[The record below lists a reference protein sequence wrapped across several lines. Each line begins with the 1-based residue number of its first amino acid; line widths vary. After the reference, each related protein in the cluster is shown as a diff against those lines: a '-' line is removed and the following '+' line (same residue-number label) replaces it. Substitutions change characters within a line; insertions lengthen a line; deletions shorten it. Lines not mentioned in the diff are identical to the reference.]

1 MPLLQLRSMM
11 TALRWISVLPASFIC
26 GVLAAIIA
34 LEISRKIV
42 PAKVVTGVIAGA
54 IFVCAGG
61 LMAPSHKTE
70 TMIVLAIINTLY
82 SLSQARTLVL
92 APGERFDWL
101 SVARALGGGVPVA
114 WQLQNML
121 PA

>member
-1 MPLLQLRSMM
+1 MN
-11 TALRWISVLPASFIC
+11 ALRWILVLPTSFIC

-34 LEISRKIV
+34 LEVSRKVV
-42 PAKVVTGVIAGA
+42 PAKVITGIIAGA
-54 IFVCAGG
+54 IFVGAGA

-82 SLSQARTLVL
+82 SLSQAKTLVL

-101 SVARALGGGVPVA
+101 SVSRALGGGMAVA
-114 WQLQNML
+114 WDLQTLL

>member
-1 MPLLQLRSMM
+1 MM
-11 TALRWISVLPASFIC
+11 NAFRWILVLPASFIC

-42 PAKVVTGVIAGA
+42 PAKVITGVIAGA
-54 IFVCAGG
+54 IFVSAGG

-92 APGERFDWL
+92 APGQRFDWL
-101 SVARALGGGVPVA
+101 SISRALGGGVAVA
-114 WQLQNML
+114 WDLQSMF